1 EEATDGPQA
10 LERYVLNKHDLVV
23 LDMVMHGMYG
33 VEVLAKLRELNP
45 DLPVIVLTADIQK
58 TTRDQVKAA
67 GAAAM
72 IHKPVKKDE
81 LISGHAM
88 LLLDKAASVLLNRL
102 LTDRP
107 AAESLDDSGREVIIE
122 VGNIV
127 LNACLGVFVNLLHV
141 QITFTVPHLQVD
153 DVEHIMRSIRI

>member
-1 EEATDGPQA
+1 MSSKVLVVDDSGLARRLVRQTVEELGHSVEEATDGPQA

-81 LISGHAM
+81 LISVINT
-88 LLLDKAASVLLNRL
+88 VL
-102 LTDRP
+102 
-107 AAESLDDSGREVIIE
+107 AG
-122 VGNIV
+122 
-127 LNACLGVFVNLLHV
+127 GVVW
-141 QITFTVPHLQVD
+141 
-153 DVEHIMRSIRI
+153 S